1 VSAERYWRQAAECM
15 QLSFSA
21 PNARSRSTFLQMAI
35 LWDALARHAER
46 KQQGASVAQQQQQP
60 QKDPAE

>member
-1 VSAERYWRQAAECM
+1 M

-46 KQQGASVAQQQQQP
+46 KQGAPVAQQQQQP
-60 QKDPAE
+60 QKDPTE

>member
-1 VSAERYWRQAAECM
+1 MSAERYWRQAVECM
-15 QLSFSA
+15 QLSFNA
-21 PNARSRSTFLQMAI
+21 PDARSRSTFLQMAM

-46 KQQGASVAQQQQQP
+46 GQKGASVAQQQQQP